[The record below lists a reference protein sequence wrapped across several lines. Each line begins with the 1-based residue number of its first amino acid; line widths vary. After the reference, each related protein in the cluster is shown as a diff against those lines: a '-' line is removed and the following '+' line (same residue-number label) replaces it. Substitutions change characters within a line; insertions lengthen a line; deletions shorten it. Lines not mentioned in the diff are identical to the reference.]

1 MSSAEEPVLRMV
13 GICKRFPGVVAN
25 DGVDLEVEAGEVHAL
40 LGENGAG
47 KTTLMSIL
55 CGLYHPDEGSIIWK
69 GHPVRFASPGQA
81 AAQGIGMVHQDF
93 KLIQRMTVAE
103 NIMLGRPPQRPSW
116 PRRPFFDAP
125 AAMAEVE
132 RVAANFGLPIDPATQ
147 VRQLSAGMQQRVAIL
162 RVLAGRPD
170 LVIFDEPTSVLTP
183 QEAES
188 LFRMMR
194 SLVAQGKSICF
205 ITHKLEEVMH
215 IANRVT
221 VLRDGRVIDTIETR
235 KTSPRELARLMVGR
249 EVLFT
254 VSKTPC
260 APKDLTLDVQNLTTA
275 SAPGQIALQDVS
287 LQVRQG
293 EILGVAGISG
303 NGQNELA
310 EAITGLRPVLSG
322 QILLDGA
329 DIMHGRPGKIINL
342 GVAYIP
348 DKVRQNAVFMD
359 LDLMHNTIAKSHRG
373 APLAPRG
380 VFRMRAIASHVN
392 HLLADYHVRAPG
404 PATLAR
410 QLSGGNLQRVV
421 LARELSRA
429 QRAPRLIIAANPT
442 AGLDVGATEYVH
454 AQLLDQRDSGRAVLL
469 ISADL
474 DELFALSDRI
484 AVLSAGR
491 IVGTVPAAQ
500 AHLEAI
506 GLMMG
511 GARAAGPEVAA

>member
-1 MSSAEEPVLRMV
+1 MSSPEGPVLRMV
-13 GICKRFPGVVAN
+13 GISKRFPGVVAN
-25 DGVDLEVEAGEVHAL
+25 DGVDLDVEAGEVHAL

-81 AAQGIGMVHQDF
+81 AAHGIGMVHQDF

-103 NIMLGRPPQRPSW
+103 NVMLGRPS
-116 PRRPFFDAP
+116 PRRPLFDAT
-125 AAMAEVE
+125 AARAAVE
-132 RVAANFGLPIDPATQ
+132 RVSADFGLPIDPATQ

-162 RVLAGRPD
+162 RVLSGRPD

-205 ITHKLEEVMH
+205 ITHKLDEVMN
-215 IANRVT
+215 IANRIT
-221 VLRDGRVIDTIETR
+221 VLRDGKVINTIEAR
-235 KTSPRELARLMVGR
+235 QTSPRELARLMVGR

-260 APKDLTLDVQNLTTA
+260 APKDLTLDVQDVTTA
-275 SAPGQIALQDVS
+275 SAPGQVALQGIS

-310 EAITGLRPVLSG
+310 EAITGLRPVQSG
-322 QILLDGA
+322 QILLDGS
-329 DIMHGRPGKIINL
+329 DITHSQPGKIIHL

-380 VFRMRAIASHVN
+380 VFRMRAIASHVER
-392 HLLADYHVRAPG
+392 LLAGYHVRAPG
-404 PATLAR
+404 PSTLAR

-429 QRAPRLIIAANPT
+429 QHAPRLIIAANPT

-454 AQLLDQRDSGRAVLL
+454 EQLLEQRDSGRAVLL

-474 DELFALSDRI
+474 DELLALSDRV

-500 AHLEAI
+500 AHLEEI

-511 GARAAGPEVAA
+511 GARAAGREVTA

>member
-1 MSSAEEPVLRMV
+1 MPSSEQAVLRMV
-13 GICKRFPGVVAN
+13 GISKKFPGVVAN
-25 DGVDLEVEAGEVHAL
+25 DGVDLEVRAGEVHAL

-69 GHPVRFASPGQA
+69 GHPVRFASPWQA

-103 NIMLGRPPQRPSW
+103 NVMLGQPSS
-116 PRRPFFDAP
+116 RRALFDAP
-125 AAMAEVE
+125 AAAAAVE
-132 RVAANFGLPIDPATQ
+132 RVSADFGLPIDPRTQ

-162 RVLAGRPD
+162 RVLSGRPD

-194 SLVAQGKSICF
+194 SLVQQGKSICF

-215 IANRVT
+215 IATRVT
-221 VLRDGRVIDTIETR
+221 VLRDGKVVDTSETR
-235 KTSPRELARLMVGR
+235 LTSPRELARRMVGR

-254 VSKTPC
+254 VTKEPSLPR
-260 APKDLTLDVQNLTTA
+260 DVTLEVQNLATA
-275 SAPGQIALQDVS
+275 GAPGQVALHDIS

-310 EAITGLRPVLSG
+310 EAIAGLRPVLSG
-322 QILLDGA
+322 RITIDGRETA
-329 DIMHGRPGKIINL
+329 HSHPREIINM

-359 LDLMHNTIAKSHRG
+359 LDLAHNAMAKSHRG
-373 APLAPRG
+373 APLAPFG
-380 VFRMRAIASHVN
+380 VFRMRAIAAHVQR
-392 HLLADYHVRAPG
+392 LLAAYHVRAPSQ
-404 PATLAR
+404 ATLAR
-410 QLSGGNLQRVV
+410 QLSGGNLQRLV

-429 QRAPRLIIAANPT
+429 QHTPRLIIAANPT

-454 AQLLDQRDSGRAVLL
+454 TQLLEQRDLGRAVLL

-474 DELFALSDRI
+474 DELLALSDRI
-484 AVLSAGR
+484 AVLSAGH
-491 IVGTVPAAQ
+491 IVGTVPAGQ
-500 AHLEAI
+500 VHLEDI

-511 GARAAGPEVAA
+511 GTNAAGREPLS